1 MQSTAQVK
9 SRTLP
14 PPARPD
20 PATELPKPAPA
31 KQPEYNPY
39 LAARSEWDD
48 RNGASLSRAKQSERI
63 ALICAGIA
71 LLFTLAFVVMALR
84 PQKVIVIAVNSKGE
98 YLGTGAS
105 DQTIAVTEDMKRSV
119 LSEWVANLRMVTPDG
134 ISQRAAVEKVYDM
147 ISSGSPAEAMVSDF
161 YRAAPP
167 QTRVQTQT
175 VHVEVNSVL
184 TISEHTYQVEW
195 VEVTRDLQGRFL
207 LEQPWK
213 GAFTFVISSAPRTD
227 ERAARFNPIGL
238 YVTQASW
245 SKVL

>member
-1 MQSTAQVK
+1 MQATAQVK
-9 SRTLP
+9 SRTRP
-14 PPARPD
+14 TPARPQ
-20 PATELPKPAPA
+20 PATELEKVAPA

-71 LLFTLAFVVMALR
+71 LLIAPAVLVMAFRL
-84 PQKVIVIAVNSKGE
+84 PQIMVIGVNSKGE
-98 YLGTGAS
+98 YVGTG
-105 DQTIAVTEDMKRSV
+105 QTGQSIVVTEDMKRSV

-134 ISQRAAVEKVYDM
+134 ISQRSAVEKVYDM

-167 QTRVQTQT
+167 QTRAQSQT

-195 VEVTRDLQGRFL
+195 LEITRDLQGRVL

>member
-1 MQSTAQVK
+1 MQATAQVK
-9 SRTLP
+9 SRTP
-14 PPARPD
+14 PVPARTESV
-20 PATELPKPAPA
+20 TELSQPAPA

-63 ALICAGIA
+63 ALICSGIA
-71 LLFTLAFVVMALR
+71 LVITVAFAVIALR
-84 PQKVIVIAVNSKGE
+84 PHKVVVIAVNSRGQ

-105 DQTIAVTEDMKRSV
+105 DEAIAVTEDMKRSA
-119 LSEWVANLRMVTPDG
+119 LSEWVTNLRMVTSDG
-134 ISQRAAVEKVYDM
+134 ISQRASVEKVYDM

-167 QTRVQTQT
+167 QTRAQSQT
-175 VHVEVNSVL
+175 VHAEVSSVL

-195 VEVTRDLQGRFL
+195 VEVTRDLQGRVL

-227 ERAARFNPIGL
+227 ERAARFNPLGL
-238 YVTQASW
+238 YVTQTSW

>member
-1 MQSTAQVK
+1 MQVTAQLK
-9 SRTLP
+9 SRTP
-14 PPARPD
+14 PTPARTEPPD
-20 PATELPKPAPA
+20 ELPKPAPA

-48 RNGASLSRAKQSERI
+48 RNGASISRAKQSDRI

-71 LLFTLAFVVMALR
+71 LVITLAFVVIALR

-105 DQTIAVTEDMKRSV
+105 DQAITATEDMKRSV
-119 LSEWVANLRMVTPDG
+119 LSEWVANLRIVTPDG
-134 ISQRAAVEKVYDM
+134 ISQRSAVEKVYDM

-161 YRAAPP
+161 YRTAPP
-167 QTRVQTQT
+167 QTRAQSES

-195 VEVTRDLQGRFL
+195 VEVTRNLQGQVL
-207 LEQPWK
+207 LEQSWK

-245 SKVL
+245 TKVL